1 MIIPTWVF
9 FRDLISSYWRVF
21 LALKRI
27 YWFRFGRH
35 GDVRLKTKMR
45 GIQLKLWELINMASS
60 FE

>member
-1 MIIPTWVF
+1 MIIRTWVF
-9 FRDLISSYWRVF
+9 LEIGFQVIGEFY

-35 GDVRLKTKMR
+35 GDARLKTKMR